1 VFALNFKKLITMKK
15 IIYIFSIAI
24 ASIIVTSCSE
34 DYLELRPT
42 SYITNEDLGETALI
56 DPRIADGNLRGIYNQ
71 MVTAYIGGTDS
82 QEDFGHKSF
91 DLMSDLLSSDLAQ
104 VGASYN
110 RFVGLANYIW
120 TADNT
125 ISIPNYTGWRFYYR
139 LINSANLIIA
149 SNGGN
154 DVIPESDAVK
164 GAVGQAK
171 AIRAFAYFYLSQY
184 YAIKYDA
191 GAEILPLYINPGE
204 PGKPKS
210 TMGDV
215 YNQIID
221 DLDSAISLM
230 DGYDRPNKAFLNQ
243 NVAKGILAYVYAS
256 MGQSDKN
263 VLAKQ
268 LADEVINSNEF
279 TMMNA
284 AEVTGGFTALSTSGW
299 MWGFD
304 LTDAN
309 NLGLVSWHGF
319 MDYYSYSYQAVG
331 NFRGIDAGLYARIKA
346 NDIRKQQFGAP
357 TSGGGFTAGA
367 APLIPAR
374 KFYNLKKVPFGQ
386 LPITDDYVYMRVTEM
401 YLLSAEMSAVE
412 GDAAAAKTRLKQV
425 LAKRFINPA
434 DYAYVDG
441 LSGPALVDEIVFN
454 TKIEFIGEGKSYLL
468 MKRRQ
473 LSNTRG
479 SNHLNRAGQTIAYD
493 DPMVTFS
500 IPNREIT
507 DNPNITEGNK

>member
-1 VFALNFKKLITMKK
+1 MKK

-24 ASIIVTSCSE
+24 TSIIVTSCSE

-56 DPRIADGNLRGIYNQ
+56 NPSIAEANLRGIYNQ
-71 MVTAYIGGTDS
+71 MVTAYIGGTTS

-110 RFVGLANYIW
+110 RFVGLANYVW
-120 TADNT
+120 TVDQT
-125 ISIPNYTGWRFYYR
+125 ISIPNYTAWRFYYR
-139 LINSANLIIA
+139 IINSANLIIA

-164 GAVGQAK
+164 GVVGQAK
-171 AIRAFAYFYLSQY
+171 AVRAFAYFYLTQY

-215 YNQIID
+215 YNQIIA
-221 DLDSAISLM
+221 DLDSAISFM
-230 DGYDRPNKAFLNQ
+230 DGYARPNKASINQ
-243 NVAKGILAYVYAS
+243 NVAKGLLAYVYAS

-268 LADEVINSNEF
+268 LADEVINSGEF
-279 TMMNA
+279 TMMDA

-304 LTDAN
+304 ITIAN

-331 NFRGIDAGLYARIKA
+331 NFRGIDKGLYDRINA
-346 NDIRKQQFGAP
+346 NDIRKKQFGKP
-357 TSGGGFTAGA
+357 ISGGFTVGA
-367 APLIPAR
+367 SPLIPAR
-374 KFYNLKKVPFGQ
+374 KFYNLNKVHFGQ

-412 GDAAAAKTRLKQV
+412 GDAAAARTRLKEV
-425 LAKRFINPA
+425 LAKRYSNPA

-441 LSGPALVDEIVFN
+441 LSGQALVDEIVFN

-468 MKRRQ
+468 MKRRK

-479 SNHLNRAGQTIAYD
+479 NNHLNRAGETIAYD
-493 DPMVTFS
+493 NPMVTFS
-500 IPNREIT
+500 IPDREIT